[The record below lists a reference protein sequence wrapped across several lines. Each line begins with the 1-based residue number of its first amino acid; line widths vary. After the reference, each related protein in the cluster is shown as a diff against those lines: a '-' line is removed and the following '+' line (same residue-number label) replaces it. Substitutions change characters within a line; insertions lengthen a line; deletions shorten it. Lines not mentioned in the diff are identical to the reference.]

1 MEVLPL
7 CRLEDVVSM
16 GALIQNLGAA
26 RVAMMAGVVVAL
38 VVFFIFITSRV
49 TAPQMSLLYGDLETS
64 DSAQIVA
71 KLEGMNV
78 PFEIRGNGGQVL
90 VPENQVAR
98 LRLSMA
104 EEGLPAGGSIGYE
117 IFDRGDSLGTTSFV
131 QNINKLRALEGELA
145 RTIKSIDRVAAAR
158 VHLVLPERELF
169 SRNRREP
176 SASIVLKMRGG
187 NRLESG
193 QISAVQH
200 LVAAAIPDLKPGRI
214 SIIDGRGTLL
224 ARGAESGEGGG
235 GSSVVEE
242 FRLKFEARMK
252 NAIEK
257 LLSKTLGEESVRA
270 EVSAELDYDR
280 ITTNTESYD
289 PDGQVVR
296 STQSVNE
303 TASSSDSNG
312 NQPVTVKGN
321 LPESKA
327 GGDGSNVAANR
338 NDRSEET
345 VNFEISKT
353 VTTKITEAGVIKRL
367 SVAVLVDGTYAGTGD
382 NRKYTPRPPAE
393 LEQLATLARSA
404 VGYDENRGDVV
415 ELVNLQFAPA
425 SIFELPIEEAAFL
438 GLGKDD
444 YFKIAEIIIFGIV
457 ALLVIMLVLRPLVSR
472 ALSIAQA
479 QAEAVAAARTAQIE
493 AERAQQAALSAPK
506 GADGQPL
513 SLLAEEDDAE
523 SMIDMAQVEGRVRAS
538 SVKKIGDI
546 VDKHPDEALAIMRN
560 WLYQE

>member
-1 MEVLPL
+1 
-7 CRLEDVVSM
+7 M
-16 GALIQNLGAA
+16 GALIQNLGVA
-26 RVAMMAGVVVAL
+26 RVVAMAGVAAGL
-38 VVFFIFITSRV
+38 IGFFIFITSRV
-49 TAPQMSLLYGDLETS
+49 TAPQMSLLYGELETS
-64 DSAQIVA
+64 DSSQIVA
-71 KLEGMNV
+71 KLEAMNI
-78 PFEIRGNGGQVL
+78 PFEIRGNGNQVL
-90 VPENQVAR
+90 VPDDQVAR

-169 SRNRREP
+169 SRNRRDP

-187 NRLESG
+187 NRLEGG

-200 LVAAAIPDLKPGRI
+200 LVAAAIPDLKPNRI

-224 ARGAESGEGGG
+224 ARGADEGDGAG
-235 GSSVVEE
+235 VPGQVEE
-242 FRLKFEARMK
+242 FRLKFERRMK
-252 NAIEK
+252 NAVEK
-257 LLSKTLGEESVRA
+257 LLSKTVGEEAVRA
-270 EVSAELDYDR
+270 EISAELDYDR
-280 ITTNTESYD
+280 ITTNSEVFD

-296 STQSVNE
+296 STQ
-303 TASSSDSNG
+303 TSSENQSATDSNG
-312 NQPVTVKGN
+312 NTPVTVQGN

-327 GGDGSNVAANR
+327 GAAGGDVSSTR

-367 SVAVLVDGTYAGTGD
+367 SVAVLVDGTYQGD
-382 NRKYTPRPPAE
+382 GDQRAYQPRPPEE

-404 VGYDENRGDVV
+404 VGYDEARGDVV
-415 ELVNLQFAPA
+415 EVVNLRFAPA
-425 SIFELPIEEAAFL
+425 GVFELPIEEAAFL

-457 ALLVIMLVLRPLVSR
+457 ALLVVLLVLRPLVSR

-493 AERAQQAALSAPK
+493 AERAQQAALSIPK

-513 SLLAEEDDAE
+513 ALSAEEEDGD

-546 VDKHPDEALAIMRN
+546 VDKHPEEALAIMRN

>member
-1 MEVLPL
+1 
-7 CRLEDVVSM
+7 M

-26 RVAMMAGVVVAL
+26 RVAMMAGVAVAL
-38 VVFFIFITSRV
+38 IGFFIFVTSRV
-49 TAPQMSLLYGDLETS
+49 TSPQMSLLYGDLETS

-78 PFEIRGNGGQVL
+78 PIEIRGNQVL
-90 VPENQVAR
+90 VPEDQVAR

-104 EEGLPAGGSIGYE
+104 AEGLPAGGSIGYE

-131 QNINKLRALEGELA
+131 QNINRLRALEGELA

-224 ARGAESGEGGG
+224 ARGAESGDGGG
-235 GSSVVEE
+235 SSSVVEE
-242 FRLKFEARMK
+242 FRLKFESRMK

-257 LLSKTLGEESVRA
+257 LLAKTVGEESVRA

-280 ITTNTESYD
+280 ITTNTESFD

-296 STQSVNE
+296 STQSVSE
-303 TASSSDSNG
+303 TASSSDSSG
-312 NQPVTVKGN
+312 NQAVTVKGN

-327 GGDGSNVAANR
+327 GNGDGSNVAANR

-367 SVAVLVDGTYAGTGD
+367 SVAVLVDGNYTGDGD
-382 NRKYTPRPPAE
+382 NREYTPRPPEE

-415 ELVNLQFAPA
+415 ELVNLRFAPA
-425 SIFELPIEEAAFL
+425 SVFELPIEEAAFL

-457 ALLVIMLVLRPLVSR
+457 ALLVVMLVLRPLVSR

-513 SLLAEEDDAE
+513 SLTAEEDESD

>member
-1 MEVLPL
+1 
-7 CRLEDVVSM
+7 M
-16 GALIQNLGAA
+16 GALIQNLGVA
-26 RVAMMAGVVVAL
+26 RVMAMAGVAAGL
-38 VVFFIFITSRV
+38 IGFFIFITSRV

-64 DSAQIVA
+64 DSSQIVA
-71 KLEGMNV
+71 KLETMNI
-78 PFEIRGNGGQVL
+78 PFEIRGNGNQVL
-90 VPENQVAR
+90 VPDDQVAR

-169 SRNRREP
+169 SRNRRDP

-187 NRLESG
+187 NRLEGG

-200 LVAAAIPDLKPGRI
+200 LVAAAIPDLKPNRI

-224 ARGAESGEGGG
+224 ARGAEEGEGAGVPG
-235 GSSVVEE
+235 QVEE
-242 FRLKFEARMK
+242 FRLKFERRMK

-257 LLSKTLGEESVRA
+257 LLSKTVGEEAVRA
-270 EVSAELDYDR
+270 EISAELDYDR
-280 ITTNTESYD
+280 ITTNSEVFD

-296 STQSVNE
+296 STQ
-303 TASSSDSNG
+303 TSSENQSATDSAG
-312 NQPVTVKGN
+312 NTPVTVQGN

-327 GGDGSNVAANR
+327 GAAGGDVSSTR

-367 SVAVLVDGTYAGTGD
+367 SVAVLVDGTYQGEGD
-382 NRKYTPRPPAE
+382 QRAYQPRAPEE

-404 VGYDENRGDVV
+404 VGYDEARGDVV
-415 ELVNLQFAPA
+415 EVVNLRFAPA
-425 SIFELPIEEAAFL
+425 GVFELPIEEAAFL

-444 YFKIAEIIIFGIV
+444 YFKIAEIIIFGVV
-457 ALLVIMLVLRPLVSR
+457 ALLVVLLVLRPLVSR

-493 AERAQQAALSAPK
+493 AERAQQAALSIPK

-513 SLLAEEDDAE
+513 ALSAEEEDGD

-546 VDKHPDEALAIMRN
+546 VDKHPEEALAIMRN

>member
-1 MEVLPL
+1 
-7 CRLEDVVSM
+7 M
-16 GALIQNLGAA
+16 GALIQNLGVA
-26 RVAMMAGVVVAL
+26 RVVAMAGVAAGL
-38 VVFFIFITSRV
+38 IGFFIFITSRV
-49 TAPQMSLLYGDLETS
+49 TAPQMSLLYGELETS
-64 DSAQIVA
+64 DSSQIVA
-71 KLEGMNV
+71 KLEAMNI
-78 PFEIRGNGGQVL
+78 PFEIRGNGNQVL
-90 VPENQVAR
+90 VPDDQVAR

-104 EEGLPAGGSIGYE
+104 GEGLPAGGSIGYE

-158 VHLVLPERELF
+158 VHLVLPDRELF
-169 SRNRREP
+169 SRNRRDP

-187 NRLESG
+187 SRLEGG

-200 LVAAAIPDLKPGRI
+200 LVAAAIPDLKPNRI

-224 ARGAESGEGGG
+224 ARGAEEGEGAGVPG
-235 GSSVVEE
+235 QVEE
-242 FRLKFEARMK
+242 FRLKFERRMK

-257 LLSKTLGEESVRA
+257 LLSKTVGEEAVRA
-270 EVSAELDYDR
+270 EISAELDYDR
-280 ITTNTESYD
+280 ITTNSEVFD

-296 STQSVNE
+296 STQ
-303 TASSSDSNG
+303 TSSENQSATDSAG
-312 NQPVTVKGN
+312 NTPVTVQGN

-327 GGDGSNVAANR
+327 GAAGGDVSSTR

-367 SVAVLVDGTYAGTGD
+367 SVAVLVDGTYQGEGD
-382 NRKYTPRPPAE
+382 QRAYQPRPPEE

-404 VGYDENRGDVV
+404 VGYDEARGDVV
-415 ELVNLQFAPA
+415 EVVNLRFAPA
-425 SIFELPIEEAAFL
+425 GIFELPIEEAAFL

-457 ALLVIMLVLRPLVSR
+457 ALLVVLLVLRPLVSR

-493 AERAQQAALSAPK
+493 AERAQQAALSIPK

-513 SLLAEEDDAE
+513 ALSADEEEGD

-546 VDKHPDEALAIMRN
+546 VDKHPEEALAIMRN

>member
-1 MEVLPL
+1 
-7 CRLEDVVSM
+7 M

-26 RVAMMAGVVVAL
+26 RVLAMAGVAAGL
-38 VVFFIFITSRV
+38 IIFFIFITSRV
-49 TAPQMSLLYGDLETS
+49 TSPQMSLLYGELDTS
-64 DSAQIVA
+64 DSAQMVA

-78 PFEIRGNGGQVL
+78 PFEIRGNGSQVL
-90 VPENQVAR
+90 VPEDQVAR

-104 EEGLPAGGSIGYE
+104 QEGLPAGGSIGYE

-145 RTIKSIDRVAAAR
+145 RTIRSIDRVAAAR

-200 LVAAAIPDLKPGRI
+200 LVAAAIPDLKAGRI
-214 SIIDGRGTLL
+214 SIIDGKGTLL
-224 ARGAESGEGGG
+224 ARGAESGDGGG
-235 GSSVVEE
+235 TSGVVEE
-242 FRLKFEARMK
+242 ARLKYEQRLK
-252 NAIEK
+252 GAIER
-257 LLSKTLGEESVRA
+257 LLAKTVGEDSVRA
-270 EVSAELDYDR
+270 QVSAELDYDR
-280 ITTNTESYD
+280 ITTNSETFD

-296 STQSVNE
+296 STQSVSE
-303 TASSSDSNG
+303 ATSSSDSSG
-312 NQPVTVKGN
+312 NSPVTVKGN

-327 GGDGSNVAANR
+327 GSGDGSNVASNR
-338 NDRSEET
+338 NNRDEET

-353 VTTKITEAGVIKRL
+353 ITTKITEAGVVKRL
-367 SVAVLVDGTYAGTGD
+367 SVAVLVDGTYSGEGD
-382 NRKYTPRPPAE
+382 NRTYTPRPPEE

-415 ELVNLQFAPA
+415 ELVNLRFAP
-425 SIFELPIEEAAFL
+425 SSVFELPIEEAAFL

-444 YFKIAEIIIFGIV
+444 YFKMAEIIIFGIV
-457 ALLVIMLVLRPLVSR
+457 ALLVVMLVLRPLVSR

-506 GADGQPL
+506 GPDGQPM
-513 SLLAEEDDAE
+513 SLITEEDDTD